1 MYNGT
6 LILDLMATVEQV
18 EQAARCRRM
27 AEEMELQRMFELQV
41 PDLGVEQFFA
51 GAA

>member
-6 LILDLMATVEQV
+6 LILDLIATVEQV
-18 EQAARCRRM
+18 EQAARCRQM
-27 AEEMELQRMFELQV
+27 AEEMELRRMFEFEV
-41 PDLGVEQFFA
+41 PDLSVEQFFA

>member
-6 LILDLMATVEQV
+6 LILDLMVAVEQV

-27 AEEMELQRMFELQV
+27 VEEMELQRMFELQV

>member
-6 LILDLMATVEQV
+6 LILDLMATVQQV
-18 EQAARCRRM
+18 EQGARCCRM
-27 AEEMELQRMFELQV
+27 AEEMEPQRMFELQV